1 MFPLGHYEEWCQK
14 WWANNYKEAFE
25 LQTLYNIKKAEQ
37 AAKSLNRQNIRVNN
51 NDDSEKVSCELCNK
65 LFNDCNEFIIHCEK
79 DFNHKALVD

>member
-1 MFPLGHYEEWCQK
+1 MIFKKKRMHIFQ
-14 WWANNYKEAFE
+14 
-25 LQTLYNIKKAEQ
+25 NIKNRLDLE
-37 AAKSLNRQNIRVNN
+37 KSVYEIIRGTNETNNN